1 MSTTNAFALLNDDA
15 VDTKVPVSASAP
27 KKQVKRKAPKPAAAP
42 AKKPAEVKAPKE
54 VRGSEVPKD
63 TLDKKRAGRAP
74 GHKLDIQRAPA
85 GNRAPKREFDR
96 HDGTG
101 RAHEGPKKQGAGR
114 GNWGKVVDAQEGEAV
129 EKKPEERRERRERRE
144 PREPREPRERRER
157 RERPEKTEEK
167 PAEPELTEEEKALI
181 ELRNKQR
188 TVEQYQQEQKGVKV
202 ILRSRAPVD
211 VACSV
216 DEKNFVQF
224 ERVDLVKQE
233 EEKIAAEKPQ
243 VEKAE
248 KKAKKAKK
256 VEHANIQIQFNEG
269 RREHRK
275 EEAKPKETK
284 VSTADET
291 QFPSL

>member
-1 MSTTNAFALLNDDA
+1 MSTTNAFALLNDD
-15 VDTKVPVSASAP
+15 VVGPKVPASAP
-27 KKQVKRKAPKPAAAP
+27 KKKEVKKKPQKTQKTQKPAAAP
-42 AKKPAEVKAPKE
+42 AKKPAEAKPAKE

-63 TLDKKRAGRAP
+63 ALDKKRAGRPA
-74 GHKLDIQRAPA
+74 GRRLDIQRAPT
-85 GNRAPKREFDR
+85 GNRPPKREFDR

-114 GNWGKVVDAQEGEAV
+114 GNWGKAVDAQEGEAV
-129 EKKPEERRERRERRE
+129 EKKPEERRERRE
-144 PREPREPRERRER
+144 PRERRER
-157 RERPEKTEEK
+157 REKPEEK

-202 ILRSRAPVD
+202 VLRSAAPVD

-224 ERVDLVKQE
+224 ERVDLVKQQ

-248 KKAKKAKK
+248 KKAKKTKK
-256 VEHANIQIQFNEG
+256 VEHASIQIQFNEG
-269 RREHRK
+269 RREHRR

-284 VSTADET
+284 VSTADEA

>member
-1 MSTTNAFALLNDDA
+1 MSTANAFALLKDDV
-15 VDTKVPVSASAP
+15 VDQKIPAAAAKKKAP
-27 KKQVKRKAPKPAAAP
+27 KRKAPQSTAP
-42 AKKPAEVKAPKE
+42 AKKPTDVKPPKE

-63 TLDKKRAGRAP
+63 TLDKKRPGRVP
-74 GHKLDIQRAPA
+74 GRKLEIQRAPA
-85 GNRAPKREFDR
+85 GNRPPKREFDR

-114 GNWGKVVDAQEGEAV
+114 GNWGKVVDAQEGEAA

-144 PREPREPRERRER
+144 PREPRERRER
-157 RERPEKTEEK
+157 RERPAKTEEK

-188 TVEQYQQEQKGVKV
+188 TVEQYQEEQKGVKV
-202 ILRSRAPVD
+202 ILQSRAPVD

-216 DEKNFVQF
+216 DEKNFAPL
-224 ERVDLVKQE
+224 ERVDLVKE
-233 EEKIAAEKPQ
+233 EEAKIAAEKPQ
-243 VEKAE
+243 VEKAA
-248 KKAKKAKK
+248 KKTKKAKK

-284 VSTADET
+284 ISTADET

>member
-1 MSTTNAFALLNDDA
+1 MSTTNAFALLKDDA
-15 VDTKVPVSASAP
+15 VDTKVTVSAP
-27 KKQVKRKAPKPAAAP
+27 KKVKRKAPTKPAPAP
-42 AKKPAEVKAPKE
+42 KKPVEVKAPAE
-54 VRGSEVPKD
+54 VRGSQVPKD
-63 TLDKKRAGRAP
+63 AVDKKRPGRAP
-74 GHKLDIQRAPA
+74 GHKLDIQRGTRP
-85 GNRAPKREFDR
+85 PKREFDR

-114 GNWGKVVDAQEGEAV
+114 GNWGKVVDAQEGEAA
-129 EKKPEERRERRERRE
+129 EKKPAERRE
-144 PREPREPRERRER
+144 PREPREPRERREPREPRERRER
-157 RERPEKTEEK
+157 RERPEKAEEK

-188 TVEQYQQEQKGVKV
+188 TVEQYQDSQRNVAEV
-202 ILRSRAPVD
+202 LRSVAPVD

-224 ERVDLVKQE
+224 ERVDLVKEQ

-243 VEKAE
+243 AEKTE

-256 VEHANIQIQFNEG
+256 VEHAKIQISFNEG

-275 EEAKPKETK
+275 EEAKHKETK